1 VSVLDAIYGGI
12 IRYIIS
18 NIVLMTYCK

>member
-1 VSVLDAIYGGI
+1 VSVLDAIYGRIKGHF
-12 IRYIIS
+12 IS

>member
-12 IRYIIS
+12 KGHFIS